1 MIEKV
6 FIDWCVNCAL
16 LHTDASKPKQLMF
29 TWIVIQT
36 LRNLP
41 KSEYFFK
48 QANNSYTF
56 TIKLR
61 YLAENQSI
69 ASVIY
74 NKAYWRFLK
83 GFLDVQLDNANLENY
98 KVCYPK
104 VNKASQEVV
113 CKITFY

>member
-98 KVCYPK
+98 KVYYPK

>member
-16 LHTDASKPKQLMF
+16 LHTDGNKPKQLMF

-36 LRNLP
+36 LRKLP

-48 QANNSYTF
+48 KEEDHYTF
-56 TIKLR
+56 TIKLG

-69 ASVIY
+69 LSSVY
-74 NKAYWRFLK
+74 KPTYWRFLK
-83 GFLDVQLDNANLENY
+83 GFLEVQLDNANLTNF
-98 KVCYPK
+98 KVYYPK
-104 VNKASQEVV
+104 VNKESKEVF
-113 CKITFY
+113 CKITL